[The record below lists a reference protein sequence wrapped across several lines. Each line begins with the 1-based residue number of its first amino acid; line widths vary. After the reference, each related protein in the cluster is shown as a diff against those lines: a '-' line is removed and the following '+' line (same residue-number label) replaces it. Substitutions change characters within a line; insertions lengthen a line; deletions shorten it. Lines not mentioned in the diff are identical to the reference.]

1 MKYLKTFESYG
12 ERKDLALE
20 IAEDILPRLEEIKKE
35 KQKRLKLSSG
45 PSSARR

>member
-1 MKYLKTFESYG
+1 MIEDAW
-12 ERKDLALE
+12 RKA
-20 IAEDILPRLEEIKKE
+20 EEIKKE